1 MHLHRYDILLKLV
14 RLFLFFHL
22 FGFSSPLR
30 PRWELMQ
37 YYLLEL
43 GRRWSRACR
52 WTCYRCSC
60 PCPIRWRPW
69 SPTCCA
75 SGSRSPFRLW
85 RRPVSVENLRD
96 SRCETRRR
104 SPEGSGSACVH
115 RMLSKI
121 EETKKETTRLY
132 TKSANTGG
140 QKRRDNHCRTIRLL
154 LCTGWPS
161 IRNDTTLILFP
172 WSTHPLRRIIF
183 LSSFRPSLGECRTL
197 LFFSSGS
204 SSLSR
209 WRLESIGGSKRRW
222 RHQEKR
228 SAGAQ

>member
-96 SRCETRRR
+96 SRCGTRRR
-104 SPEGSGSACVH
+104 SPEGWGSACVH

-121 EETKKETTRLY
+121 EETKKKQRDCILNLPIRADKREGTIIAGRSGCSCARDGQAYVTTQLLSY
-132 TKSANTGG
+132 S
-140 QKRRDNHCRTIRLL
+140 RDLL
-154 LCTGWPS
+154 IP
-161 IRNDTTLILFP
+161 
-172 WSTHPLRRIIF
+172 
-183 LSSFRPSLGECRTL
+183 
-197 LFFSSGS
+197 
-204 SSLSR
+204 
-209 WRLESIGGSKRRW
+209 
-222 RHQEKR
+222 
-228 SAGAQ
+228 